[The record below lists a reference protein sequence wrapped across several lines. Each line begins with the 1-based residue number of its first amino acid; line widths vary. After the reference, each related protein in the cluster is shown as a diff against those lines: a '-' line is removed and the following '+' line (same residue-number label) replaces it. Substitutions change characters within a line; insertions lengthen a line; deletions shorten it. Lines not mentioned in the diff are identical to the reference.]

1 MTPFPSNSTDNLL
14 QTVLRAISRFSML
27 TSGDRVLVAV
37 SGGPDS
43 VALLHL
49 LLRIA
54 PEYSL
59 SLGVAHLNHGLRG
72 RASDRDA
79 EFTAALAR
87 DHDLPFYAGRRNVDA
102 LRRAEGLSPEEAARK
117 ARHGFLAEIRRT
129 EGYRRLALGHH
140 ADDNAELVLM
150 RLIQGGGPAGTAGM
164 APVRDDGVV
173 RPLIQ
178 ARRTDIEAFLRAEG
192 IGWVADESNADPR
205 FLRNRI
211 RSRLIPLLR
220 EEFNPAIVDALNRY
234 AEIRR
239 EEETWLSGLTRE
251 LAESCTLRPIK
262 AGSDAEAE
270 TDGRVLSVPCLRT
283 LPIALRRRV
292 VRRTLEVVR
301 GHLRRITLDHLNG
314 VLALVDGDGRHRR
327 LDLPGRVR
335 VVRTGEE
342 MRIRRLAV
350 PLRNAGASAPAFAY
364 EMEGPGVLALPEI
377 DARLSLSIIPRPSD
391 RAVRHAGQH
400 VAFFDMKKV
409 RFPLVVRN
417 ARPGD
422 RFTPLGMSGSQS
434 VSDFLINRKI
444 PLPDRPRCPV
454 LLSGNRII
462 WVAGGRIDDA
472 VKLTHSA
479 ESVLKAEIFLV

>member
-1 MTPFPSNSTDNLL
+1 MPPSPSKSTDNLL

-27 TSGDRVLVAV
+27 TPGDRVLVAV

-59 SLGVAHLNHGLRG
+59 ALGVAHLNHGLRG
-72 RASDRDA
+72 RASDRDE
-79 EFTAALAR
+79 EFTSALAR
-87 DHDLPFYAGRRNVDA
+87 THDLPFHGGRRNVKA
-102 LRRAEGLSPEEAARK
+102 LRRIKKLSPEEAARK
-117 ARHGFLAEIRRT
+117 ARHDFLAEIRRA

-164 APVRDDGVV
+164 APVRDDGLI
-173 RPLIQ
+173 RPLIE
-178 ARRTDIEAFLRAEG
+178 ARRTDIEAFLRTEG

-220 EEFNPAIVDALNRY
+220 EEFNPAVVDAVNRY

-239 EEETWLSGLTRE
+239 EEEAWLSGLTRDM
-251 LAESCTLRPIK
+251 AESCTSPSIE
-262 AGSDAEAE
+262 AGSEAEAGTE
-270 TDGRVLSVPCLRT
+270 GRVLSVPRLRN
-283 LPIALRRRV
+283 LPMAPRRRV

-301 GHLRRITLDHLNG
+301 GHLRRIALDHVDA
-314 VLALVDGDGRHRR
+314 VLSLLDGDGRHRR

-335 VVRTGEE
+335 VARTGEE
-342 MRIRRLAV
+342 LRIRRLAV

-364 EMEGPGVLALPEI
+364 EMEGPGVLALSEI

-391 RAVRHAGQH
+391 RDVRHAGQH
-400 VAFFDMKKV
+400 VAFFDMKKF

-422 RFTPLGMSGSQS
+422 RFTPLGMCGSQS

-462 WVAGGRIDDA
+462 WVAGGRIDEA
-472 VKLTHSA
+472 VKLAPST